1 MERYKHNLFYAR
13 KFPSCGWFMYG
24 HFDNRPGD
32 LFEPNHF
39 MAMKQCSHVDSQPT
53 SRKISLAGISAVAGK

>member
-1 MERYKHNLFYAR
+1 MHNLFYAI

-24 HFDNRPGD
+24 NFDNKPGD

-39 MAMKQCSHVDSQPT
+39 KAMKQCSHVDSQST
-53 SRKISLAGISAVAGK
+53 SRNISFAGRPTVAGT